1 MKRLMIFLL
10 NFRIQRELNAMNR
23 AFSARDLDG
32 AKVHNKRF
40 VTMIMRRNAL
50 RDQMGGVM

>member
-10 NFRIQRELNAMNR
+10 NFRIQRELNAMKR
-23 AFSARDLDG
+23 AFSARDLDA

-40 VTMIMRRNAL
+40 VAMILRRNTL
-50 RDQMGGVM
+50 RDQMGEVA